1 MIGRYREPVEGT
13 PFGRYQLIEL
23 LGRGGMGEVWRAHD
37 TTIDRVV
44 ALKMLLPHYAQDE
57 DFDKRFRREART
69 AARLDDPHV
78 VPIYDVGEIDGRLY
92 VTMRLINGVDLDTL
106 LKTGPLKT
114 ERAVHII
121 EQIAGALHSAHQAGL
136 VHRDVKPS
144 NILLA
149 DNDFAYLIDF
159 GIARAADD
167 TKLTSEGSTIG
178 TWAYMAPER
187 FNTTGYIEP
196 SSDIY
201 ALACVLYQCLTGEPP
216 FPGNTLEQ
224 VAVGHMVAPPPR
236 ASETSDTVPPG
247 LDRVIETGL
256 AKQTAE
262 RYPTAVEMAA
272 AARRAITEP
281 TSQPAAVPTQLNPVS
296 RSSPNWPAPPHPMQS
311 PPGHSPYGVYP
322 YPSTPGQFSAP
333 NLQVPTAPP
342 IPKRKGPRHGVLIG
356 ALVFIA
362 TLIVLGGVIAIVEV
376 TGHDDSTPT
385 GPTTA
390 AAGGADFTGNYRAD
404 LGPGTDLDGKPV
416 PNAPA
421 TTSSWAVRSTCGAG
435 GCMATAANI
444 SDGGVALLSNLT
456 FDQVGGTWVA
466 VGLASADC
474 GGDKPDELW
483 VVYTLQPAPDGTLT
497 GETIRAS
504 TNSACAAKR
513 SVKFTRT
520 GDPDLNKVPDPAV
533 LPPRVSNTADVLR
546 GSYRQT
552 TTFTNGNVV
561 PGKVLTAN
569 TYCLRTGDRC
579 MSLFHADGG
588 AVTLMFADDKWT
600 RNEQGTTMCAGGGT
614 AQVTITA
621 EYPMPVQIDDPI
633 ALLTG
638 RGSQTV
644 AAGGACTGGGDFED
658 KFQRTGD

>member
-1 MIGRYREPVEGT
+1 MEGT

-44 ALKMLLPHYAQDE
+44 ALKMLLPHYAQDA

-106 LKTGPLKT
+106 LKTGPL
-114 ERAVHII
+114 EPQRAVHII

-187 FNTTGYIEP
+187 FNTPGDIEP

-216 FPGNTLEQ
+216 FPGTTLEQ

-256 AKQTAE
+256 AKQATE

-281 TSQPAAVPTQLNPVS
+281 TGRAPYMYPAT
-296 RSSPNWPAPPHPMQS
+296 PAQ
-311 PPGHSPYGVYP
+311 Y
-322 YPSTPGQFSAP
+322 SAP
-333 NLQVPTAPP
+333 NLQLPPAPP
-342 IPKRKGPRHGVLIG
+342 IPKRKGRRHGVLIG
-356 ALVFIA
+356 VLVFIA
-362 TLIVLGGVIAIVEV
+362 TLIVVGGVVAVVEV
-376 TGHDDSTPT
+376 TQHGASTPT
-385 GPTTA
+385 APTTA
-390 AAGGADFTGNYRAD
+390 AAGGADFNGTYRAD
-404 LGPGTDLDGKPV
+404 YGPGTDLDDKPV

-421 TTSSWAVRSTCGAG
+421 TTSSWAVRSECGAG

-444 SDGGVALLSNLT
+444 SDGGVALLSNLS
-456 FDQVGGTWVA
+456 FDQLGGSWVA
-466 VGLASADC
+466 VGLASAQC

-483 VVYTLQPAPDGTLT
+483 VVYTLQAQPDGTLT

-513 SVKFTRT
+513 TVKFTRT

-533 LPPRVSNTADVLR
+533 LPPRSATTADALR

-552 TTFTNGNVV
+552 TTFSNGNVV
-561 PGKVLTAN
+561 SGKVLTAN

-588 AVTLMFADDKWT
+588 AVTLMFASDKWT
-600 RNEQGTTMCAGGGT
+600 RNEQGTTTCAGGGT
-614 AQVTITA
+614 AEVTITA

-644 AAGGACTGGGDFED
+644 AVGGACTGGGDFED
-658 KFQRTGD
+658 EFRRTGD